1 MDKVFS
7 KKFLKFGLVFL
18 GGLIVGAGAL
28 YGSFHF
34 GLYVPLEAGDT
45 TPDIV
50 NGDKEAVLEA
60 DLSILW
66 DVIRI
71 IKDKHFRIEDIED
84 KDLLYGAIAGVVG
97 ALNDPYSS
105 FFNPSD
111 AKKFSE
117 DINGSFGGIG
127 AEISIRKNQLLIVA
141 PLKGNPAEAVG
152 LQAGD
157 KILKVDDTFTNNL
170 TIEGAV
176 KIIRGEV
183 GTEVILLILRDD
195 WVKAKEFNITRAV
208 IVVPT
213 LDWEMVSDDIAY
225 LRLYNFNSSAPQL
238 FYQAS
243 FSVLLKG
250 TQGVILDLRNNSGG
264 FLEVA
269 NNIASW
275 FLERGD
281 VIVREK
287 FRSGD
292 EKLFR
297 GSGPNAFLKMPVIVL
312 VNGGSASASEIVAGA
327 LRDNRGI
334 KLVGEKT
341 FGKGTVQEVETLR
354 DGSSIKVSVAEW
366 LTPAGHKIDNVGL
379 EPDVEVKLTEEDVE
393 NGLDPQFDKALE
405 ILRAE
410 IVSSNRRTIFINL

>member
-1 MDKVFS
+1 M
-7 KKFLKFGLVFL
+7 
-18 GGLIVGAGAL
+18 GAGAL
-28 YGSFHF
+28 YGGFRF

-45 TPDIV
+45 VPGVV
-50 NGDKEAVLEA
+50 NGDEESILEA
-60 DLSILW
+60 DLSVFW
-66 DVIRI
+66 DVVRI
-71 IKDKHFRIEDIED
+71 IKDKHFKIEDVED
-84 KDLLYGAIAGVVG
+84 QDLLYGAIAGVVG
-97 ALNDPYSS
+97 ALDDPYSS
-105 FFNPSD
+105 FFSPSD

-127 AEISIRKNQLLIVA
+127 AEIGIRKNQLLIIA

-183 GTEVILLILRDD
+183 GTEVNLLILRDD
-195 WVKAKEFNITRAV
+195 WAEAKEFNITRAV
-208 IVVPT
+208 VVVPT

-225 LRLYNFNSSAPQL
+225 FRLYNFNSSAPQL

-243 FSVLLKG
+243 LSALLKG

-281 VIVREK
+281 VIVKER

-297 GSGPNAFLKMPVIVL
+297 GSGPNALERLPVIIL

-366 LTPAGHKIDNVGL
+366 LTPAGHQIDNVGL
-379 EPDVEVKLTEEDVE
+379 EPDVEVEFTEEDVE
-393 NGLDPQFDKALE
+393 NGVDPQFDKAIE

-410 IVSSNRRTIFINL
+410 IVSANKRIIFTNL

>member
-1 MDKVFS
+1 M
-7 KKFLKFGLVFL
+7 
-18 GGLIVGAGAL
+18 GAGAL

-225 LRLYNFNSSAPQL
+225 FRLYNFNSSAPQL